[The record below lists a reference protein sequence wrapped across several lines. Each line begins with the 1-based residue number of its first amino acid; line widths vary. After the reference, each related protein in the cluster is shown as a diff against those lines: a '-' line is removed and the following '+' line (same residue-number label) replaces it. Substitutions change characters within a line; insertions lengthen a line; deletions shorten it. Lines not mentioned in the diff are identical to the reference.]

1 MRFINLL
8 TAALLPAAVVQAA
21 PEPEFDI
28 SARGGSQS
36 CSGGQYW
43 DSKQNCCQCPDGKE
57 WKDNKCK
64 YKPMPKPN
72 CGHNENA
79 CCAKGKNDWCYYGMS
94 TAHDLGL
101 EDYKTDADDCP
112 DENKKECK
120 DNGKCVTFCAKKGKE
135 QDWCNDYY
143 D

>member
-8 TAALLPAAVVQAA
+8 TAALLPAAVVQAF

-36 CSGGQYW
+36 CYGGQYW
-43 DSKQNCCQCPDGKE
+43 DSKQKCCQCPDGKE

-64 YKPMPKPN
+64 HKPMPKPK

-79 CCAKGKNDWCYYGMS
+79 YCAKGKNDWCYY
-94 TAHDLGL
+94 
-101 EDYKTDADDCP
+101 

-135 QDWCNDYY
+135 QKWCNDYY